1 MIRTPLTR
9 ALVPCAALLA
19 VSVAA
24 WSVHT
29 TARAADAPARRHL
42 VCQAFEVDLDT
53 GARVETADQ
62 TQELGQWVATHEAAG
77 WAVAST
83 DFEVSQTATGRPR
96 AWTHVCLE
104 RAL

>member
-1 MIRTPLTR
+1 MIRTPSTR
-9 ALVPCAALLA
+9 LLVPLALLGAGLAAL
-19 VSVAA
+19 
-24 WSVHT
+24 W
-29 TARAADAPARRHL
+29 TAPETASAADARSPRHL
-42 VCQAFEVDLDT
+42 VCQAFEVDLEA
-53 GARVETADQ
+53 GARIETADQ

-104 RAL
+104 RAS